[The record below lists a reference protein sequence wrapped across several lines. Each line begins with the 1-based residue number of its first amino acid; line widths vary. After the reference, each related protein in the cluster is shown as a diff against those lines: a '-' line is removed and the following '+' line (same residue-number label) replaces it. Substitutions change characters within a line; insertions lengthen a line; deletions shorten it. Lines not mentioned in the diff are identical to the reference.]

1 MYRLIHV
8 PLDGSLYAEQ
18 ALPLAIELAK
28 RDGAALQIVRVHEP
42 IEGEFLHRPGTYG
55 SALDRELMDNAR
67 EQLNAT
73 VSAVAEKTGFRADI
87 ALLKGPIP
95 EMVARH
101 ASASQADLLVM
112 TTQARGPLGRL
123 WFGSVADAL
132 VRQAPIPI
140 LLVRPAE
147 STTDS
152 TQQSL
157 VRRVLIPLDGS
168 PFAEE
173 ALEPALSLGGA
184 AGEFTLLRVVPAI
197 TPVAYEPDQ
206 GRISGL
212 RTSVLQQLQELKREQ
227 EAEANEYLEEIS
239 KRLRSRSLNIQT
251 QLVTYEQPAVAILDA
266 AARHNVDAIAMT
278 TRGRSGVKRI
288 LLGSV
293 ADKVIRGANTP
304 VLICPTVSE
313 TSEPR

>member
-8 PLDGSLYAEQ
+8 PVDGSPFAEQ
-18 ALPLAIELAK
+18 ALPFAVGLAK

-73 VSAVAEKTGFRADI
+73 VTSLAEKTGFRADI

-140 LLVRPAE
+140 LLVRPTETAR
-147 STTDS
+147 DS
-152 TQQSL
+152 TQLPL

-168 PFAEE
+168 QFAEE
-173 ALEPALSLGGA
+173 ALEPALSLGGP

-197 TPVAYEPDQ
+197 TPIAYEPDQ

-227 EAEANEYLEEIS
+227 EAEANEYLEEIAR
-239 KRLRSRSLNIQT
+239 RLRSRSLNIQT